1 MPWAFAFIPAECF
14 KTLSLFTIPSLFLA
28 RPAVCRILAPWP
40 GIEPVSPA
48 MEGWSPNHWRARE
61 VSTPSFLTSYYPSAW
76 DLALR
81 RGGGCGGVWLPSSV
95 SLGLAHFLS
104 FPPAL
109 LLSFA
114 ISSSISLFLS
124 VSHSPLLSAHFLSA
138 PSSLSLP
145 TPSLYPQFSS
155 ALSYLFSSFFP
166 RSPPQL
172 SLPPFLP
179 PLVWVPVRCIG
190 WCFLLCVGDTWP
202 LEL

>member
-81 RGGGCGGVWLPSSV
+81 RGGGCGGSVTSLQCLTWPCSLPLFPPCTPAV
-95 SLGLAHFLS
+95 LCYFFFNLS
-104 FPPAL
+104 FPFCVPFSSPFCPLSLCTLLFISSYPFSLPSVFLCPFLFLLL
-109 LLSFA
+109 LLSPLPPSA
-114 ISSSISLFLS
+114 LSPSL
-124 VSHSPLLSAHFLSA
+124 P
-138 PSSLSLP
+138 PSLSL
-145 TPSLYPQFSS
+145 S
-155 ALSYLFSSFFP
+155 A
-166 RSPPQL
+166 R
-172 SLPPFLP
+172 
-179 PLVWVPVRCIG
+179 
-190 WCFLLCVGDTWP
+190 
-202 LEL
+202 